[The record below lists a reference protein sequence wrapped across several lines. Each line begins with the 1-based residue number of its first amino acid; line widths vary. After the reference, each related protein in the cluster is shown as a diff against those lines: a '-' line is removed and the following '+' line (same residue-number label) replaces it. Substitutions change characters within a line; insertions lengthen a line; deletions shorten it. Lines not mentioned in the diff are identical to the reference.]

1 MSRSKGQICLNMWY
15 LRKGLVPRNT
25 YEKYQSSSI
34 HCSKVIRKLNVSD
47 RITVTKLWNDR
58 QDKNNMPPPTPIF
71 DLGGTEITMPG
82 LYKNHSRCSDFS
94 KLTNANRQIDD

>member
-34 HCSKVIRKLNVSD
+34 HCPKVIRKLNVSD

-58 QDKNNMPPPTPIF
+58 QEKTICPPPPSSISGERKSLCLDCIKTILDNQNF
-71 DLGGTEITMPG
+71 QNL
-82 LYKNHSRCSDFS
+82 
-94 KLTNANRQIDD
+94 LTQTDK